1 MIYEVAEITVK
12 AGNEASFESGVAQ
25 AAPLFLRAKGC
36 HGVSLHRVVEHTSV
50 YRLLV
55 RWDTVDDHLVGFRE
69 SADFLEWRRL
79 VSDYFAGPPV
89 VTHSEAT
96 AKYAS
101 E

>member
-1 MIYEVAEITVK
+1 MIYEIAEITVK
-12 AGNEASFESGVAQ
+12 PGDEASFESGVAQ
-25 AAPLFLRAKGC
+25 AAPLLLRAKGC
-36 HGVSLHRVVEHTSV
+36 HGVSLHRVVEHPNV

-69 SADFLEWRRL
+69 SEDFQEWRRL
-79 VSDYFAGPPV
+79 VSPFFAGPPV

-96 AKYAS
+96 AKYGL